1 MHKALKFAGH
11 CVVAAVKVT
20 AFAYALGTAAYVISG
35 DAFAGMPPAKYDRP
49 YMGELSEWRVPL
61 GRAAAKC
68 NALARDLGQ
77 PATHPAR
84 IDGRP
89 LYGCAYPGK
98 GFCFIVWSFDP
109 SGRDPHMADNVRRHE
124 IAHCNGWPAHHPGA
138 R

>member
-1 MHKALKFAGH
+1 MNAEQI
-11 CVVAAVKVT
+11 
-20 AFAYALGTAAYVISG
+20 AFAEAAMS
-35 DAFAGMPPAKYDRP
+35 AH
-49 YMGELSEWRVPL
+49 
-61 GRAAAKC
+61 RAM
-68 NALARDLGQ
+68 
-77 PATHPAR
+77 AR

-89 LYGCAYPGK
+89 LDGCAYPGK

>member
-1 MHKALKFAGH
+1 MHKALKNIGWFAMKTAE
-11 CVVAAVKVT
+11 VA
-20 AFAYALGTAAYVISG
+20 AFAYLLGFVG
-35 DAFAGMPPAKYDRP
+35 DALAGMPPAKYDRP
-49 YMGELSEWRVPL
+49 YMDELSEWRVPL

-84 IDGRP
+84 IAGRP

-124 IAHCNGWPAHHPGA
+124 VAHCNGWPAHHPGA